1 MIRIGRRDFL
11 VLAVAA
17 VAAPMTRA
25 EKTAPPTRA
34 AKSAQSLSRLLPRE
48 LDVARIAQVY
58 RKQRPEEDT
67 AEQLAALL
75 LAGLESA
82 DEGELRRRLAERSRE
97 DFVHG
102 RTFGVRGWLLS
113 LTEARLATLHHLV
126 QQR

>member
-1 MIRIGRRDFL
+1 VIRLGRRDFL
-11 VLAVAA
+11 ALAVAT
-17 VAAPMTRA
+17 AAARMTRA
-25 EKTAPPTRA
+25 EGAAPPTRA
-34 AKSAQSLSRLLPRE
+34 ADSLSRLLPRE
-48 LDVARIAQVY
+48 IDVARIAQAY
-58 RKQRPEEDT
+58 RKQRPEEVT

-82 DEGELRRRLAERSRE
+82 DERVLRRRLAERSRE

-102 RTFGVRGWLLS
+102 RTLQVRGWLLS